1 MAQGQIQDIVL
12 RLCAQAIKEAEPYI
26 LDYSDN
32 SIAVLDKVLRRHHK
46 ELQAH
51 TQGEKDEEIW
61 QLTSMYGAYIG
72 TMLLSNG
79 LSQCGYAWNLTKEN
93 LLVLQ
98 SDARSLSPLAKIY
111 HCLCDAQRI
120 ESFYHGALALARE
133 ENTKQGRL

>member
-12 RLCAQAIKEAEPYI
+12 RLCGQAIKEAEPYI
-26 LDYSDN
+26 LDYSEN
-32 SIAVLDKVLRRHHK
+32 SIAVLDKVLRRHQK
-46 ELQAH
+46 ELQTHAH
-51 TQGEKDEEIW
+51 KDEEFW

-111 HCLCDAQRI
+111 HCLRDGEKI